1 MSLSPPDAVLWHP
14 SEDRNCNLA
23 RYQSWL
29 SADQGLEFNGYADLY
44 KWSVTELGAF
54 WRSIVRYFEIQLET
68 SDSTVVTGTQP
79 WDAHWFPN
87 GWLNYAEHLLR
98 AVSQRGDSTVLV
110 FRSETGERLELRG
123 SELVRLVREAAA
135 GLRAA
140 GVVAGDRVAAILPN
154 IPEAVIGLLATASVG
169 AIWSNCPPEQSTQGL
184 VDRLAQIEPKLL
196 FAVRGYRYG
205 GKWCDRGA
213 VTDQVIVAL
222 PTLHH
227 VVWIGSVSP
236 PVKSIPD
243 QRLWK
248 EFLIEGDNSAPLRY
262 EKVPFEHPLWILYSS
277 GTTGKPK
284 AIVHGHGGML
294 LEHLKALAF
303 HLDLQPGDVF
313 FWFTSAS
320 WMMWNWLV
328 SGLAVGT
335 KIVLY
340 DGSPKYPNFSA
351 LWSLVEQE
359 KVNYF
364 GASAPFLAACQKA
377 GTTPRLNFD
386 LSSIRAIGTTGAPL
400 SPEGFDWVYEQ
411 VKPGVWLG
419 SVSGGTD
426 VCTAFVLSNP
436 LLPVLRGKLQCRGL
450 GAPIEAWNSE
460 GKPVWDEVG
469 ELVLTGPM
477 PCMPVKFWNDSD
489 RSRLKQSYFE
499 HYPGIWRHGDWIEIC
514 QADGQCV
521 IYGRSDSTLNRG
533 GVRMGSSEVYRIVEA
548 LPEVLESLI
557 IDTTGL
563 RRDGSEIP
571 GWLML
576 FLVLRPGCTLTP
588 VLEQEITRGIRT
600 GLSPRFEPDAI
611 FPVTEIPHTLN
622 GKKLEVPIKR
632 LFQGDPLH
640 KVVSRDALAN
650 PDCLGMYAGLAEQ
663 VLAKLTEHETQG

>member
-1 MSLSPPDAVLWHP
+1 MSLSPPDDVLWHP
-14 SEDRNCNLA
+14 PEDLQTTCNLA
-23 RYQSWL
+23 RYQRWL
-29 SADQGLEFNGYADLY
+29 REDQGLDCTSYADLY
-44 KWSVTELGAF
+44 KWSVAEIGAF
-54 WRSIVRYFEIQLET
+54 WRSIVRYFEVQLET

-79 WDAHWFPN
+79 LGAHWFPS
-87 GWLNYAEHLLR
+87 GRLNYAEYLLR
-98 AVSQRGDSTVLV
+98 AVSQRANSVVLI
-110 FRSETGERLELRG
+110 FRSESGERQECTG
-123 SELVRLVREAAA
+123 SELVRLVSEAAT

-140 GVVAGDRVAAILPN
+140 GIVAGDRVAAILPN
-154 IPEAVIGLLATASVG
+154 IPEAVIGLLATASIG

-196 FAVRGYRYG
+196 LVVRGYRYG
-205 GKWCDRGA
+205 GKWCDRAA
-213 VTDQVIVAL
+213 VMDQVIDAL
-222 PTLHH
+222 PTLQH
-227 VVWIGSVSP
+227 VVWVGSYPSP
-236 PVKSIPD
+236 GKSD
-243 QRLWK
+243 LRQRAWT
-248 EFLIEGDNSAPLRY
+248 EFLTEGDTSAPLRY
-262 EKVPFEHPLWILYSS
+262 ERVPFEHPLWILYSS
-277 GTTGKPK
+277 GTTGIPKP
-284 AIVHGHGGML
+284 IVHGHGGML

-303 HLDLQPGDVF
+303 HLDLRPGDVF

-320 WMMWNWLV
+320 WMMWNFLV

-335 KIVLY
+335 TIVLY
-340 DGSPKYPNFSA
+340 DGSPKYPDFSA
-351 LWSLVEQE
+351 LWSLIERE

-364 GASAPFLAACQKA
+364 GTSAPFLAACQKA
-377 GTTPRLNFD
+377 GTTPRQNFN

-400 SPEGFDWVYEQ
+400 SPEGFDWVYKQ

-419 SVSGGTD
+419 SISGGTD
-426 VCTAFVLSNP
+426 VCTAFVLSTP

-450 GAPIEAWNSE
+450 GAAIEAWDTE

-469 ELVLTGPM
+469 ELVLTAPM
-477 PCMPVKFWNDSD
+477 PCMPVKFWNDPEG
-489 RSRLKQSYFE
+489 SRLKQSYFE

-571 GWLML
+571 GQLLL
-576 FLVLRPGCTLTP
+576 FLVLRPGCTLTSA
-588 VLEQEITRGIRT
+588 LEQEIARGIRT

-650 PDCLGMYAGLAEQ
+650 PDCLGIYGCLAEQ
-663 VLAKLTEHETQG
+663 VLAKLTAHET